1 MQPLDLHFRPPR
13 RSREKLAGL
22 YFMPR
27 TIDKIRAEM
36 PGGNLGPYINPEVG
50 VSNYMCKRVGLD
62 MEELRAVVVA
72 AADEDEVAAWLGAR
86 LGARLDPA
94 VIEEANRK
102 LEALNIERLSPENLA
117 MVKGHHPIMER
128 RPELITYFDIF
139 DADDAEMYPDP

>member
-13 RSREKLAGL
+13 GPREKLAGL

-36 PGGNLGPYINPEVG
+36 PGGDLGLYINPEVG

-62 MEELRAVVVA
+62 MEELRAAVVA
-72 AADEDEVAAWLGAR
+72 AADEDEVAAWLTT
-86 LGARLDPA
+86 RLDPA

-102 LEALNIERLSPENLA
+102 LEALNIARLSPENLA
-117 MVKGHHPIMER
+117 MVKEYHPIMAG
-128 RPELITYFDIF
+128 RPDLITYFDIF
-139 DADDAEMYPDP
+139 EADDAETYPDP

>member
-13 RSREKLAGL
+13 AAREKLAGL

-36 PGGNLGPYINPEVG
+36 PGGNIGPYLNAEIG

-72 AADEDEVAAWLGAR
+72 AGDEDEVAAWLS
-86 LGARLDPA
+86 ARLDPA
-94 VIEEANRK
+94 VVEEANRK
-102 LEALNIERLSPENLA
+102 LEALNIGRLSPENLA
-117 MVKGHHPIMER
+117 MIKENHPVMER
-128 RPELITYFDIF
+128 RPDLIAYFDIF
-139 DADDAEMYPDP
+139 DADDAETYPDP